1 MNQPKPLSKLEKIVL
16 IATFV
21 LLSLYGIKVLDL
33 KNKSS
38 SSVGEPLD
46 LQALEGLGKS
56 EAQQHQRNHQQF
68 IRQNRIVHGYFAWLN
83 KKFSSS
89 TINITVHGNR
99 LASRCSLI
107 WPPNPK
113 KKNIILVGASRAF
126 GYGVPDTMTIAYY
139 MQSRLDLQQKDQYCV
154 YNFAQ
159 PGYMPEQV
167 FDLSTRIAM
176 TAPPDWNLVYLDG
189 VNEGE
194 NPFPDSIDLPIRR
207 VFTGYLK
214 GQSLLQHLFFKVNP
228 QAAANYY
235 AESQIFPAASSTET
249 EKVVDAS
256 YHRYCLIN
264 SALAAMAEYSRGHFL
279 RVLEPNPSYSRQ
291 PGDYQYSK
299 NPLRLSNSFYDRA
312 RQGCNRQSFRLLD
325 LSDLKEADGSNV
337 YVDSGHYGSRI
348 NRAIAST
355 IVKTLFPPQ

>member
-1 MNQPKPLSKLEKIVL
+1 MNHHKPLSRLEKSVL
-16 IATFV
+16 IATCV
-21 LLSLYGIKVLDL
+21 MLSLCGVKVLDQN
-33 KNKSS
+33 NKSS
-38 SSVGEPLD
+38 SSVGEPLE
-46 LQALEGLGKS
+46 LQALEGFSKS

-68 IRQNRIVHGYFAWLN
+68 IQQNRLVYGYFAWLN
-83 KKFSSS
+83 KRFSSS
-89 TINITVHGNR
+89 TINITAHGNR
-99 LASRCSLI
+99 LASKCSFI

-113 KKNIILVGASRAF
+113 KKNIVLVGASRAF
-126 GYGVPDTMTIAYY
+126 GYGVPDAMTIAYY
-139 MQSRLDLQQKDQYCV
+139 MQSMLDLQQTDQYCV

-176 TAPPDWNLVYLDG
+176 MSPPEWNLVYLDG

-214 GQSLLQHLFFKVNP
+214 SQSLLQHLFFKVNP
-228 QAAANYY
+228 QTAANYY
-235 AESQIFPAASSTET
+235 SESQIFPATSGTEI
-249 EKVVDAS
+249 ENVDAS

-264 SALAAMAEYSRGHFL
+264 TALAAMAEYSGGHFL
-279 RVLEPNPSYSRQ
+279 RVLEPNPSYPRQ
-291 PGDYQYSK
+291 PRDYQYS
-299 NPLRLSNSFYDRA
+299 PPSLRLSNSFYDRV
-312 RQGCNRQSFRLLD
+312 RQGCNPQPFRLLD
-325 LSDLKEADGSNV
+325 LSELKEAEGSSA
-337 YVDSGHYGSRI
+337 YVDSGHYGSRM